1 MHVIPLSEVHK
12 RRGGATFL
20 HITDRPWKTHLTKD
34 DARHTVH
41 AVEDNKKNKKRDEHI
56 VGFLI
61 CVLIKQDSECYLPSV
76 YSVGRTELA
85 VSPPCFIVRQT
96 STCVLKTRTHD
107 YNQIFSSLSWMQSKQ
122 ELINSSFETE
132 GTLNTHTGYVS
143 LSTRVGFPREFP
155 QQQGSQSPRDQYSP

>member
-1 MHVIPLSEVHK
+1 M
-12 RRGGATFL
+12 
-20 HITDRPWKTHLTKD
+20 
-34 DARHTVH
+34 
-41 AVEDNKKNKKRDEHI
+41 
-56 VGFLI
+56 GFLI
-61 CVLIKQDSECYLPSV
+61 CVLIKQDSECYLPSA

-143 LSTRVGFPREFP
+143 SSTRAGIPRIPTTARQSVTTRSVFPLKPKLKPGTETKP
-155 QQQGSQSPRDQYSP
+155 HYKIPSWLIGVCAGEVKSL